1 MNRLKEEFLNRYNP
15 KRTLEKALS
24 SAISAAVQHNSLY
37 KKEATSKEKESV
49 HCKWM
54 AFLKQKMKDYENEQ
68 TVKKYENDIQELR
81 DLMNGIFSAFFL
93 SKPHPKFKTEPG
105 FRISHAQKSL
115 SVFLK
120 HLWCM
125 GKIATPPQCPVD
137 ARILTIAGKKYPD
150 TKWGYVNSIEK
161 HREKI
166 SFLETAKEESQSLAE
181 WELKV
186 FKIEQVAEPDRR

>member
-1 MNRLKEEFLNRYNP
+1 MKKLKEKFLNRYNP

-37 KKEATSKEKESV
+37 KKEAKLKEKKSV

-54 AFLKQKMKDYENEQ
+54 AFLKLKKKDYENEQ
-68 TVKKYENDIQELR
+68 PVEKYENDIQELK
-81 DLMNGIFSAFFL
+81 DLMNEDFSKSFL
-93 SKPHPKFKTEPG
+93 SEPHPKFKTEPG

-125 GKIATPPQCPVD
+125 GEVATPPQCPVD
-137 ARILTIAGKKYPD
+137 ARILAIAGKKYPD
-150 TKWGYVNSIEK
+150 TKWGYINSIDE

-166 SFLETAKEESQSLAE
+166 SFLEAAKEESQSLAE
-181 WELKV
+181 WELEL

>member
-1 MNRLKEEFLNRYNP
+1 MDNLKEAFLNRYNP

-24 SAISAAVQHNSLY
+24 SAISSAVQRNSLY

-49 HCKWM
+49 RCKWV
-54 AFLKQKMKDYENEQ
+54 AFLKLKKKDYENEQ
-68 TVKKYENDIQELR
+68 TVEKYENDIQELR
-81 DLMNGIFSAFFL
+81 DFMNEIFSESFL
-93 SKPHPKFKTEPG
+93 SERHPKFKTETG

-125 GKIATPPQCPVD
+125 GEVATPPQCPVD
-137 ARILTIAGKKYPD
+137 ARILAIAGKKYPD
-150 TKWGYVNSIEK
+150 TKWGYVNSIDE

-166 SFLETAKEESQSLAE
+166 GFLEAAKEESQPLAE
-181 WELKV
+181 WELDL
-186 FKIEQVAEPDRR
+186 FKIEQAAEPDRR

>member
-1 MNRLKEEFLNRYNP
+1 MNKLKEDFLNRYNP

-37 KKEATSKEKESV
+37 KKEATSEEKESIR
-49 HCKWM
+49 CKWM
-54 AFLKQKMKDYENEQ
+54 AILKQKQKDYENEQ
-68 TVKKYENDIQELR
+68 TIEKYENDIKELR
-81 DLMNGIFSAFFL
+81 DLMNEIFSKSFL
-93 SKPHPKFKTEPG
+93 SEPHPKFKTEPG

-125 GKIATPPQCPVD
+125 GAVATPPQCPVD
-137 ARILTIAGKKYPD
+137 ARILAIAGKKYPD
-150 TKWGYVNSIEK
+150 TKWGYVNSIDE

-166 SFLETAKEESQSLAE
+166 SVLEAAKEGSQLLAE
-181 WELKV
+181 WELEQ
-186 FKIEQVAEPDRR
+186 FKIDPVA

>member
-1 MNRLKEEFLNRYNP
+1 MKKLKEEFLNRYNP

-37 KKEATSKEKESV
+37 KKEATLKEKESV

-54 AFLKQKMKDYENEQ
+54 AFLKLKKKDYENEQ
-68 TVKKYENDIQELR
+68 PVEKYENDIQELR
-81 DLMNGIFSAFFL
+81 DLMNEVFSKSFL
-93 SKPHPKFKTEPG
+93 SEPHPKFKTEPG

-125 GKIATPPQCPVD
+125 GEVATPPQCPVD
-137 ARILTIAGKKYPD
+137 ARILAIAGKKYPD
-150 TKWGYVNSIEK
+150 TKWGYINSIDE

-181 WELKV
+181 WELEL
-186 FKIEQVAEPDRR
+186 FKIEQVAEPYRR